1 VSPYDGSLKNAAQRS
16 RSFGAVADA
25 YERIRP
31 GYPAALFDD
40 LLAYAGPVGRVLE
53 AGAGTGRATAELVAR
68 GLPVHAVEHDAS
80 MASVLLSRLPSVEVT
95 VGGFETGPTD
105 GPYDLLVSAQA
116 WHWIDPHV
124 RWVRAASCL
133 RSGGALAL
141 FWNLDLP
148 TNDALRELLQE
159 AHDRWTPGMRV
170 DDREPVVDLLAEW
183 PGPDLAGLP
192 EFTDLE
198 ARRYAWERQLSGAD
212 YVELLST
219 MSAYSV
225 RPAAAREGLFAELR
239 EIVGDEIVLRMET
252 VLYLAR
258 RV

>member
-1 VSPYDGSLKNAAQRS
+1 MSPYDGSLKHAARRA

-25 YERIRP
+25 YDRIRP

-68 GLPVHAVEHDAS
+68 GLAVHAVEHDPS
-80 MASVLLSRLPSVEVT
+80 MASVLSSRLPSVEVS
-95 VGGFETGPTD
+95 VGGFETEPTD

-116 WHWIDPHV
+116 WHWMDPHL
-124 RWVRAASCL
+124 RWARAASCL
-133 RSGGALAL
+133 RPGAALAL

-148 TNDALRELLQE
+148 GDDAQRALVQD
-159 AHDRWTPGMRV
+159 AHDRWTPGIRV
-170 DDREPVVDLLAEW
+170 DDRPPVVDLLAEW
-183 PGPDLAGLP
+183 PGPHLAELP

-198 ARRYAWERQLSGAD
+198 ARRYAWERSLSGAD

-219 MSAYSV
+219 MSAYNV
-225 RPAAAREGLFAELR
+225 RPAEAREGLFAELR
-239 EIVGDEIVLRMET
+239 EIVADPILLDMET